1 MNTELKHLEF
11 YPAPTHALANKWRR
25 RLKYFRPRTRR
36 RNIKKRVKGH
46 GPVITFFKQYL
57 YISRK
62 MLVLYALLLFTAV
75 SLIKN
80 TADGSNGLEFE
91 DSDDEYCTDDDCEDD
106 DSSLE
111 LYLDSS
117 KQGQSWLS
125 YFKDTL
131 SSATGV
137 RNVLNV
143 LTGLKGVIDSARK
156 FIMYNLNQKYEKIYN
171 TTAEL
176 VYEAKEIIMHNL
188 DKSYE
193 QLYKYYEEIKN
204 TTREFGQKVYDKAA
218 NFSERVRVVFRE
230 EFNNFLETIW
240 EYGLGESVANGK
252 SNHHNE
258 YYCV

>member
-1 MNTELKHLEF
+1 
-11 YPAPTHALANKWRR
+11 
-25 RLKYFRPRTRR
+25 
-36 RNIKKRVKGH
+36 
-46 GPVITFFKQYL
+46 
-57 YISRK
+57 

-75 SLIKN
+75 SLVKN
-80 TADGSNGLEFE
+80 TADCSNGLEFE

-143 LTGLKGVIDSARK
+143 LTGLKGAIGSARK
-156 FIMYNLNQKYEKIYN
+156 FIMYNLNQKYEQIYN

-218 NFSERVRVVFRE
+218 NFTERVRVVFRE

-252 SNHHNE
+252 SNHHNG